1 MNLNSQLRAIPRA
14 ACSMR
19 TLSVLALLATLAAC
33 TTAPMFTPS
42 RTTTDTSGNQHRP
55 EPLAATPLL
64 QRLMDEAAALQTLAE
79 STLARNFLAATR
91 ALPAIR
97 PRTVFMNESTREY
110 YSAESRNA
118 LPPAVRAKLA
128 EVSLDE
134 ERYYYTKYG
143 SPLAYVRVLDIAAAN
158 GIKDVAGLRILD
170 FGYGS
175 IGHLRLLASLG
186 AHTTGIDPDGYL
198 EALYAAPFDQGSVP
212 PASGRRRG
220 PSGTISLAHGLWP
233 KDARMVER
241 VGQGYDLILSKNT
254 LKKGYI
260 HPEKKIDKRQQ
271 IVLGVTDD
279 TFLKAMFDALKPG
292 GKLIIY
298 NLAPKEAG
306 PKEKY
311 NPQADARSPWTREQ
325 YEKNG
330 FVVTAYNNP
339 DHIMARNMGRA
350 LHWDREGSGNLN
362 DLETNLFALVT
373 IVMRPA

>member
-1 MNLNSQLRAIPRA
+1 MISRLRAVPCAAPPARA
-14 ACSMR
+14 
-19 TLSVLALLATLAAC
+19 LWLLAMLATLAAC
-33 TTAPMFTPS
+33 TTLPIFTPS
-42 RTTTDTSGNQHRP
+42 PGTPGTPGSQQWP
-55 EPLAATPLL
+55 APAAATPAL
-64 QRLMDEAAALQTLAE
+64 QRLIDEAAALQPLAE

-91 ALPAIR
+91 ALPVIR
-97 PRTVFMNESTREY
+97 PRIVFMNESTREY
-110 YSAESRNA
+110 YSAEGKNA
-118 LPPAVRAKLA
+118 LPQAVRAKLVD
-128 EVSLDE
+128 VSLDE

-143 SPLAYVRVLDIAAAN
+143 SPLAYFRVLDIATAN
-158 GIKDVAGLRILD
+158 GLNNVVGAKILD

-175 IGHLRLLASLG
+175 VGHLRLLASLG
-186 AHTTGIDPDGYL
+186 AHTTGIDPDSYL
-198 EALYAAPFDQGSVP
+198 EALYSAPFDQGPVP
-212 PASGRRRG
+212 PASGTRRG
-220 PSGTISLAHGLWP
+220 HPGTITLAHGLWP
-233 KDARMVER
+233 KDARIVAQ

-271 IVLGVTDD
+271 IVLGVSDD
-279 TFLKAMFDALKPG
+279 AFLKALFEALKPG

-339 DHIMARNMGRA
+339 DHAMARNIGRA
-350 LHWDREGSGNLN
+350 LRWDREASGNLN

>member
-1 MNLNSQLRAIPRA
+1 
-14 ACSMR
+14 MR
-19 TLSVLALLATLAAC
+19 ILSVLVLLATLAAC
-33 TTAPMFTPS
+33 TSSPMFTPS
-42 RTTTDTSGNQHRP
+42 RTTTDTSVNQYRP
-55 EPLAATPLL
+55 EPPGATPIL
-64 QRLMDEAAALQTLAE
+64 QRLMDEAAALQPLAE
-79 STLARNFLAATR
+79 STLARNFLSATR
-91 ALPAIR
+91 ALPPIR
-97 PRTVFMNESTREY
+97 PRTVFINESTREY

-118 LPPAVRAKLA
+118 LPPAVRTKLA

-158 GIKDVAGLRILD
+158 GIKDVAGMRILD

-175 IGHLRLLASLG
+175 VGHLRLLASLG

-198 EALYAAPFDQGSVP
+198 EALYVASFDQGPVP
-212 PASGRRRG
+212 PASGTRRG
-220 PSGTISLAHGLWP
+220 HPGTITLAHGLWP

-241 VGQGYDLILSKNT
+241 VGQSYDLILSKNT